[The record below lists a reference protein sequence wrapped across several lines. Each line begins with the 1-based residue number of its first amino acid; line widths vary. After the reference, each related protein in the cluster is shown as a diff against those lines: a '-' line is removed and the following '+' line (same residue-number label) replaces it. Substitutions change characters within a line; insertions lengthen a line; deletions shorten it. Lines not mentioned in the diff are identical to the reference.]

1 MIRGWGRKEKW
12 KKKEKKEEAKRE
24 KKVSTV
30 RAAAQ
35 AGLIS
40 ILIAYVLYGEALY
53 AYRVRTVRWGLAV
66 RSCLVLTCTA
76 E

>member
-1 MIRGWGRKEKW
+1 MEEKRKE
-12 KKKEKKEEAKRE
+12 EEAKRE
-24 KKVSTV
+24 KNPPKKVSTL

-66 RSCLVLTCTA
+66 RSCLA
-76 E
+76 ESLQAHAGV